1 MRCRV
6 RAAASLFWGGGR
18 RLGSYH
24 SQRLLGAK
32 GAEKCHPKN
41 SDGSAAIDVLNVSFW
56 VYSSVLVLFGI
67 YVVAVVPAVLLCVT
81 RSESVQVPV
90 PAPVRAIR
98 ERNPMGHVGDG
109 EDGPST
115 AAGASDKSLPST
127 PQAPGGPAVTTVY
140 SGSDDDHSGQKTFNT
155 TGQSTVPAAQQA
167 E

>member
-67 YVVAVVPAVLLCVT
+67 YLVADVTAVLFCVT
-81 RSESVQVPV
+81 HSESTRGTTWVMRV
-90 PAPVRAIR
+90 
-98 ERNPMGHVGDG
+98 MGKAGHLLQQGR
-109 EDGPST
+109 ST
-115 AAGASDKSLPST
+115 NLYLAHQQHQHQHQQHLSLI
-127 PQAPGGPAVTTVY
+127 
-140 SGSDDDHSGQKTFNT
+140 HI
-155 TGQSTVPAAQQA
+155 
-167 E
+167 